1 MTIDKHIGAD
11 EYWDLQHL
19 GLIDK
24 QGQRVP
30 HEVQYEFML
39 GYNEE
44 PGQKKSKIV
53 YVDIPIDALAA
64 SIAAVI

>member
-1 MTIDKHIGAD
+1 MDLKHA
-11 EYWDLQHL
+11 

-24 QGQRVP
+24 KGRRVP

-44 PGQKKSKIV
+44 PEQKKSKII
-53 YVDIPIDALAA
+53 YEDIPIDALAA